1 MSLIF
6 KRRRAK
12 SSRSL
17 YRLVIVFKPWGHLPR
32 SVQRLI
38 KNMYVP
44 LTSSFFKNQRLKA
57 VKQFSTKQITNS
69 LQLLVFKIAR
79 CINANAKC
87 FTKGS
92 LAKSSSKASCPP
104 EEAPV
109 AVCTLKQ
116 WNIFFAAVF
125 SFNNFPV
132 LHYEC
137 GCISLMS
144 FAAVKLSEKTMDPSG
159 PKPGLKQKLLRF
171 YRIVFFL

>member
-1 MSLIF
+1 
-6 KRRRAK
+6 
-12 SSRSL
+12 
-17 YRLVIVFKPWGHLPR
+17 
-32 SVQRLI
+32 
-38 KNMYVP
+38 MYVP
-44 LTSSFFKNQRLKA
+44 LASSFFKNQQLKA
-57 VKQFSTKQITNS
+57 VKQFSTKQIINS

-79 CINANAKC
+79 CINAKC

-104 EEAPV
+104 REAPV

-132 LHYEC
+132 LHHEC

-171 YRIVFFL
+171 YRIVFFCKSHKASQSTFHQQLSSESHWK